1 MVGVN
6 EVDIRWKD
14 NALIRGGL
22 TDMTNSYS
30 STQVMELANTV
41 YFTLSIL
48 SYSEYSSSHPPLT
61 CLCVMLQ
68 NRQSKLPYKGNTAR
82 ISKAKSLPNHS
93 TTKFLHFLT
102 SY

>member
-6 EVDIRWKD
+6 EVGIRWKD

-48 SYSEYSSSHPPLT
+48 SYSEYSSFHPL
-61 CLCVMLQ
+61 
-68 NRQSKLPYKGNTAR
+68 S
-82 ISKAKSLPNHS
+82 
-93 TTKFLHFLT
+93 
-102 SY
+102 